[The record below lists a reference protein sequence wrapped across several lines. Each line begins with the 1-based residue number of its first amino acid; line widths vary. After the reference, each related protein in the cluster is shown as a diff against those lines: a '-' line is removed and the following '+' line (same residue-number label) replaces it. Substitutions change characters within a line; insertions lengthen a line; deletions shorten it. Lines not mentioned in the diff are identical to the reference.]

1 MEWVAEAES
10 EAPEPM
16 AIEVETKDC
25 TMLGDAEIEEMADL
39 CAVGPNPF
47 GIGLI
52 SKQAEE
58 WVLVTTVREGG
69 RLKGFAF
76 CTLERIG
83 GTPSVIVG
91 LASVYRTS
99 RRDTV
104 LRALVSEQLR
114 RAVLAFPD
122 EDVVI
127 GYRFN
132 EPSGFEA
139 LKVLSGIVPRP
150 GHKASGEERAWGR
163 RFVKRFGLSTLAY
176 DERRFISPGKGTQA
190 CLFDHSSLK
199 PEKTPADIVAYFDGL
214 DAALWVVAIGDA
226 EAAGVGQ
233 RTQAVGAVVSVA
245 EAVGSSRY
253 GACLAEGVA
262 AGVVA
267 EAGLAAVIIVAG
279 QPALAVASLAEW
291 YRTSPVRMRS
301 AACRR
306 ASAR

>member
-1 MEWVAEAES
+1 
-10 EAPEPM
+10 
-16 AIEVETKDC
+16 
-25 TMLGDAEIEEMADL
+25 MLGDAEIEEMADL

-76 CTLERIG
+76 CSLERIG

-104 LRALVSEQLR
+104 LRALLSEQMR

-122 EDVVI
+122 EDVVF
-127 GYRFN
+127 GSRFN

-139 LKVLSGIVPRP
+139 FKALTDIIPRP

-176 DERRFISPGKGTQA
+176 DERRFISPGKGAQT

-199 PEKTPADIVAYFDGL
+199 PEMIDADTVAYFDDL
-214 DAALWVVAIGDA
+214 DVANGDVLVVTGWA
-226 EAAGVGQ
+226 
-233 RTQAVGAVVSVA
+233 
-245 EAVGSSRY
+245 
-253 GACLAEGVA
+253 LAEDL
-262 AGVVA
+262 
-267 EAGLAAVIIVAG
+267 EKYL
-279 QPALAVASLAEW
+279 
-291 YRTSPVRMRS
+291 
-301 AACRR
+301 
-306 ASAR
+306 

>member
-1 MEWVAEAES
+1 MEWVEKAELEAS
-10 EAPEPM
+10 ELM

-52 SKQAEE
+52 SKQTEE

-69 RLKGFAF
+69 RLRGFAF

-127 GYRFN
+127 GARFN
-132 EPSGFEA
+132 ESSGFEA
-139 LKVLSGIVPRP
+139 FKVLSDIIPRP

-199 PEKTPADIVAYFDGL
+199 PEKIQPDVAAYFDGL
-214 DAALWVVAIGDA
+214 DVANGD
-226 EAAGVGQ
+226 VL
-233 RTQAVGAVVSVA
+233 VA
-245 EAVGSSRY
+245 TGWA
-253 GACLAEGVA
+253 LAEDL
-262 AGVVA
+262 
-267 EAGLAAVIIVAG
+267 EKYL
-279 QPALAVASLAEW
+279 
-291 YRTSPVRMRS
+291 
-301 AACRR
+301 
-306 ASAR
+306 

>member
-1 MEWVAEAES
+1 MEGVAEAES

-52 SKQAEE
+52 SKQTEE

-69 RLKGFAF
+69 RLRGFAF

-83 GTPSVIVG
+83 GTPSIIVG

-127 GYRFN
+127 GARFN

-139 LKVLSGIVPRP
+139 FKVLSDVIPRP

-163 RFVKRFGLSTLAY
+163 RFVKRFGLSTMAY

-199 PEKTPADIVAYFDGL
+199 PEKIQPDVAAYFDGL
-214 DAALWVVAIGDA
+214 DVANGD
-226 EAAGVGQ
+226 VL
-233 RTQAVGAVVSVA
+233 VA
-245 EAVGSSRY
+245 TGWA
-253 GACLAEGVA
+253 LAEDL
-262 AGVVA
+262 
-267 EAGLAAVIIVAG
+267 EKYL
-279 QPALAVASLAEW
+279 
-291 YRTSPVRMRS
+291 
-301 AACRR
+301 
-306 ASAR
+306 

>member
-139 LKVLSGIVPRP
+139 LKVLSDIVPRP

-163 RFVKRFGLSTLAY
+163 RFVKRIGLSTLAY

-199 PEKTPADIVAYFDGL
+199 PEKIPADIVAYFDGL
-214 DAALWVVAIGDA
+214 DAANGDVLVATGWA
-226 EAAGVGQ
+226 
-233 RTQAVGAVVSVA
+233 
-245 EAVGSSRY
+245 
-253 GACLAEGVA
+253 LAEDL
-262 AGVVA
+262 
-267 EAGLAAVIIVAG
+267 EKYL
-279 QPALAVASLAEW
+279 
-291 YRTSPVRMRS
+291 
-301 AACRR
+301 
-306 ASAR
+306 